1 MSGTFDHWPKLG
13 MGCARVGS
21 FNNPASLSESCAL
34 LETAARAGITL
45 FDTADIYGQG
55 DSERTIGKVTARFAP
70 PPLVVTKG
78 GRRFS
83 PKARMLLP
91 LKPLL
96 RPLLSRRG
104 AGNAVTARRAENER
118 CDWSAAYLATTL
130 PASLRRLKQPR
141 VEAFLLHSPPARI
154 IDDPATVKVM
164 ASFLE
169 SGLARHVGV
178 SCDDAESLDAALR
191 VPVCTVVELDWSVI
205 DAIRG
210 GPRYRALMER
220 GIAVIARGV
229 LACQPTR
236 DPMEA
241 FAAALADPLITTTLV
256 GTQKRERLGAIAD
269 RFAPAIEGLP

>member
-1 MSGTFDHWPKLG
+1 MSGAFDHWPKLG

-21 FNNPASLSESCAL
+21 FNNPATLGESRML

-55 DSERTIGKVTARFAP
+55 DSERTIGKVAVQLDPAP
-70 PPLVVTKG
+70 LIVTKG

-96 RPLLSRRG
+96 RSVLSRRG
-104 AGNAVTARRAENER
+104 AANAVTARRADNER

-130 PASLRRLKQPR
+130 PASLRRLRQPR
-141 VEAFLLHSPPARI
+141 VEAFLLHSPPAHI

-164 ASFLE
+164 ASFLDT
-169 SGLARHVGV
+169 GMARHVGV
-178 SCDDAESLDAALR
+178 SCDDIESLDAALR
-191 VPVCTVVELDWSVI
+191 VPVYTVVQLDWSVI
-205 DAIRG
+205 AAAKN
-210 GPRYRALMER
+210 GPQADLLMER

-229 LACQPTR
+229 LACQPGR
-236 DPMEA
+236 DPLEA

-256 GTQKRERLGAIAD
+256 GTQKRERLQAIAD
-269 RFAPAIEGLP
+269 RFAPAIEGLA